1 MWIGSYRKLW
11 AHSWL
16 SPEAHPDIVTIA
28 KALGNGFPIGAT
40 MITEKV
46 EKV

>member
-1 MWIGSYRKLW
+1 MWIGSYREIMG
-11 AHSWL
+11 SFMV